1 MTCNRFREAHA
12 KLHRTLN
19 IKHLRDM
26 DKNLMDA
33 LYVEHDGKIGVLSSD
48 ERKVVSQVVGTDLT
62 LVYDK
67 KEGNTYLLIPLTRNH
82 KFECKSSHI
91 IVDGKRFDS
100 DIFFRK
106 NGCQWIQMQSKE
118 MLLMVA

>member
-1 MTCNRFREAHA
+1 
-12 KLHRTLN
+12 
-19 IKHLRDM
+19 M

-33 LYVEHDGKIGVLSSD
+33 LYVEHDGKIGVLSSYG
-48 ERKVVSQVVGTDLT
+48 RKVVSQVIGTDLT

-67 KEGNTYLLIPLTRNH
+67 KDGNTYLLIPLTRNH
-82 KFECKSSHI
+82 KFECKGNYI

-106 NGCQWIQMQSKE
+106 DGAQWIEIDKE
-118 MLLMVA
+118 TLSLVA

>member
-1 MTCNRFREAHA
+1 
-12 KLHRTLN
+12 
-19 IKHLRDM
+19 M

-33 LYVEHDGKIGVLSSD
+33 LYVEHNGRIGVLSSD
-48 ERKVVSQVVGTDLT
+48 EHKVVSQVIGTDLT

-67 KEGNTYLLIPLTRNH
+67 KEGDAYLLIPLTRNH
-82 KFECKSSHI
+82 KFECKGSHI

-106 NGCQWIQMQSKE
+106 NGCQWIQMQSEE
-118 MLLMVA
+118 MLSMVA

>member
-1 MTCNRFREAHA
+1 
-12 KLHRTLN
+12 
-19 IKHLRDM
+19 M

>member
-1 MTCNRFREAHA
+1 
-12 KLHRTLN
+12 
-19 IKHLRDM
+19 M
-26 DKNLMDA
+26 DKNLKDV

-48 ERKVVSQVVGTDLT
+48 GRKVVSQVIGTDLT

-67 KEGNTYLLIPLTRNH
+67 KEGNTYLLIPLTKNH
-82 KFECKSSHI
+82 KFECKGNYI

-106 NGCQWIQMQSKE
+106 DGAQWIEIDKE
-118 MLLMVA
+118 TLSLVA

>member
-1 MTCNRFREAHA
+1 
-12 KLHRTLN
+12 
-19 IKHLRDM
+19 M
-26 DKNLMDA
+26 DKNLMNA

-48 ERKVVSQVVGTDLT
+48 ERKVVSQVIGTDLT

-106 NGCQWIQMQSKE
+106 DACQWIEIDKETLSK
-118 MLLMVA
+118 VA

>member
-1 MTCNRFREAHA
+1 
-12 KLHRTLN
+12 
-19 IKHLRDM
+19 M

-33 LYVEHDGKIGVLSSD
+33 LYVKHDGKIGVLSSD
-48 ERKVVSQVVGTDLT
+48 ERKVVSQVIGTDLT

-67 KEGNTYLLIPLTRNH
+67 KEGDTYLLIPLTRNR
-82 KFECKSSHI
+82 KFECKGSHI

-106 NGCQWIQMQSKE
+106 DACQWIQMQSNE
-118 MLLMVA
+118 MLSMVA

>member
-1 MTCNRFREAHA
+1 
-12 KLHRTLN
+12 
-19 IKHLRDM
+19 M

-48 ERKVVSQVVGTDLT
+48 EHKVVSQVIGTDLT

-67 KEGNTYLLIPLTRNH
+67 KEGNTYLLIPLNRNH
-82 KFECKSSHI
+82 KFECKGNHI
-91 IVDGKRFDS
+91 FVDGKRFDS

-118 MLLMVA
+118 MLSMVA

>member
-1 MTCNRFREAHA
+1 
-12 KLHRTLN
+12 
-19 IKHLRDM
+19 M
-26 DKNLMDA
+26 DKNLMNA

-48 ERKVVSQVVGTDLT
+48 EHKVVSQVIGTDLT

-67 KEGNTYLLIPLTRNH
+67 KEGDTYLLIPLTRNH
-82 KFECKSSHI
+82 KFECKGSHI

-106 NGCQWIQMQSKE
+106 DACQWVQIDKE
-118 MLLMVA
+118 TLSMVA

>member
-1 MTCNRFREAHA
+1 
-12 KLHRTLN
+12 
-19 IKHLRDM
+19 M

-48 ERKVVSQVVGTDLT
+48 ERKVVSQVIGTDLT
-62 LVYDK
+62 IVYDK
-67 KEGNTYLLIPLTRNH
+67 NECNTYLLIPLTRNH

-106 NGCQWIQMQSKE
+106 DACQWIQMQSKE

>member
-1 MTCNRFREAHA
+1 
-12 KLHRTLN
+12 
-19 IKHLRDM
+19 M

-33 LYVEHDGKIGVLSSD
+33 LYVSYNEKIGVLSSD
-48 ERKVVSQVVGTDLT
+48 EHKVVSQVIGTDLT

-67 KEGNTYLLIPLTRNH
+67 KEGDTYLLIPLTRNH
-82 KFECKSSHI
+82 KFECKGSHI

-106 NGCQWIQMQSKE
+106 DACQWIQMQSKE
-118 MLLMVA
+118 ILLMVA

>member
-1 MTCNRFREAHA
+1 
-12 KLHRTLN
+12 
-19 IKHLRDM
+19 M

-48 ERKVVSQVVGTDLT
+48 ERKVVSQVIGTDLT

-82 KFECKSSHI
+82 KFECKGNYI
-91 IVDGKRFDS
+91 IVDGKQLDS

-106 NGCQWIQMQSKE
+106 DACQWIQMQSKE
-118 MLLMVA
+118 MLSLVA